1 MLSSKRIESFYA
13 WGIKILVF
21 LIPFLP
27 LYISPT
33 MVFPYITGKNFAFR
47 ILVECAAV
55 LWIGLITV
63 NKEYRPQNSAMVL
76 SILIFTFMAGL
87 ADLLGV
93 NPYNSFWSNYERM
106 EGYITILHLALY
118 FVIIRSILQTRK
130 DWLFFF
136 NSILAGSFL
145 VCLYSLAAP
154 TATGGSRLW
163 MEYGKRV
170 YGTVGNPP
178 FLAAYLL
185 LTIFVGF
192 IVFLNTQKKYLRAFY
207 FFLILLNAMV
217 IYLTATRGAILS
229 GVIGLMIM
237 SMFCIATRL
246 KTPQWKLIKTAAI
259 MAIVIC
265 FIVVAVTMI
274 ISDRNYFFE
283 KDRTL
288 SRFASMFSDDSVN
301 ARLNS
306 WKMAWNG
313 IKERPVLGWGQENFI
328 GIYTV
333 NPIPFKGEQIWTD
346 RAHNIVIEWLINAG
360 ILGLLSYMAI
370 LGSAFYFI
378 RNGYRRKL
386 FSKKE
391 SVTIITALFVYF
403 IQNLFTFD
411 TINTYFIFF
420 ALMAYIDVIG
430 TTEDKSSSG
439 SEVVVAKRIKI
450 KSLSLVLLALI
461 VFSVISYY
469 ATYKPMEESRQSL
482 QISRSLLDYKSFSTL
497 LSDFKNALT
506 FNTFGDSDVRERM
519 EFLSKRYILFY
530 ERFSEEGALKFLE
543 ATVIELEKEILK
555 NYYNLAYITR
565 VIELYNKV
573 AFYEPAFISKA
584 ESLIKGS
591 MSINP
596 RYEWLNYALADTYKL
611 KKENT
616 KMFEIINNMA
626 ELDPQ
631 NDQKQLKLA
640 LVAISLKK
648 ENIVT
653 HAIDKIRKIREA
665 MYPNIA
671 SGKNPVFATNELYFI
686 AEAYLE
692 VKDFQKSLDYL
703 RQVVNMNPDIA
714 KYHYD
719 LANAYLSLGDK
730 TNALKEAKKAAEL
743 APLTYG
749 EIPGEIIGTLN
760 K

>member
-1 MLSSKRIESFYA
+1 MLSSKKTEYYYM
-13 WGIKILVF
+13 WGIKIPVF
-21 LIPFLP
+21 IIPFLP
-27 LYISPT
+27 LYISPS
-33 MVFPYITGKNFAFR
+33 MVFPYVTGKNFAFR
-47 ILVECAAV
+47 VLVELAAV
-55 LWIGLITV
+55 FWIGLITE
-63 NKEYRPQNSAMVL
+63 NKKYRSNNSAIVL
-76 SILIFTFMAGL
+76 SILTFTFIAGL
-87 ADLLGV
+87 ADILGV
-93 NPYNSFWSNYERM
+93 NPYDSFWSNYERM

-118 FVIIRSILQTRK
+118 FLIIRSILQTRK
-130 DWLFFF
+130 EWLLFF
-136 NSILAGSFL
+136 NSILAGSFF

-154 TATGGSRLW
+154 TATGGSRIW

-185 LTIFVGF
+185 LTIFVGL
-192 IVFLNTQKKYLRAFY
+192 IVFLNTQKKYLKVFY
-207 FFLILLNAMV
+207 IFLILLNAVV
-217 IYLTATRGAILS
+217 IYLTATRGVILS
-229 GVIGLMIM
+229 GVVGLIIM
-237 SMFCIATRL
+237 SMFYISTRV
-246 KTPQWKLIKTAAI
+246 KTSKWKPIKTAAI
-259 MAIVIC
+259 MAIIIC
-265 FIVVAVTMI
+265 FIIVAVTMI
-274 ISDRNYFFE
+274 ISDKNYIIE
-283 KDRTL
+283 QDITL

-333 NPIPFKGEQIWTD
+333 NPIPLKGEQIWTD
-346 RAHNIVIEWLINAG
+346 RAHNIIIEWLINAG

-370 LGSAFYFI
+370 LGSALYLI
-378 RNGYRRKL
+378 RQGYRRKL

-391 SVTIITALFVYF
+391 SFTITTALFVYF

-430 TTEDKSSSG
+430 TTKDKSGSG
-439 SEVVVAKRIKI
+439 SEVVVATRIKI
-450 KSLSLVLLALI
+450 KSLSLMLLALI

-469 ATYKPMEESRQSL
+469 ATYKPMEESRRSL
-482 QISRSLLDYKSFSTL
+482 QISRSILDYKSFSTL
-497 LSDFKNALT
+497 LSDFKNALA
-506 FNTFGDSDVRERM
+506 FHTFGDSDVRERM

-555 NYYNLAYITR
+555 NYYNLEYLTR
-565 VIELYNKV
+565 VIELYNKI
-573 AFYEPAFISKA
+573 AFYEPAFVSKA
-584 ESLIKGS
+584 ESLIRGC

-596 RYEWLNYALADTYKL
+596 RYEWLNYALADIYKL
-611 KKENT
+611 KKEYT
-616 KMFEIINNMA
+616 KMFEIGENMA
-626 ELDPQ
+626 ALDPN

-648 ENIVT
+648 EHIVML
-653 HAIDKIRKIREA
+653 AIEKIRKIREA

-671 SGKNPVFATNELYFI
+671 LGKNPVFATNELYFI

-692 VKDFQKSLDYL
+692 VKDFQKALDYL
-703 RQVVNMNPDIA
+703 RQVVDMNPDIA

-719 LANAYLSLGDK
+719 LAYAYLNLGDK
-730 TNALKEAKKAAEL
+730 TNAIKEAKMAAEL
-743 APLTYG
+743 SPSLYG
-749 EIPGEIIGTLN
+749 EITKKIIASLN